1 MRLGA
6 AYDPRMRCAAPL
18 TSLLALLLSSAAPAN
33 EVATTKAAL
42 PALASP
48 ATIVLDGSDVPTIE
62 AENIADLVRAEGWI
76 HARERFLQMD
86 LARRQAAGEL
96 GQVVPA
102 GVAMDR
108 RTRPLGLRAVA
119 ERALAA
125 MPAGQRELLDRYAE
139 GVNAQL
145 AAGAPLEYRMLRQEP
160 ARWRAEDTLLVEL
173 GMALFL
179 DSSAEADRSRTG
191 LAQTVEPSVA
201 RFLMSSAGA
210 LSMSIDGSALPAA
223 PSLPSA
229 RELDLRTRAP
239 RAADSPTAPPEAKP
253 GSNAF
258 AVAAART
265 KHGRAIVG
273 NDMHLA
279 LTAPGIWYRVS
290 LRWPGHQLDG
300 LSLPG
305 VPLIIQGTNGSVAWA
320 FTNLTA
326 DLADLILVEPDPKD
340 ATRYL
345 IEGGSEPFAVE
356 EVRIGTPPRDELLTI
371 RSTRWGPIVGEGPGG
386 TPVALRW
393 TFHEKGAID
402 CGLFGLAFAGTLDAA
417 LDAARDWRGPP
428 QNILVASKDGR
439 IGWTIAGSL
448 PDRARP
454 TPTIVPWRQAPE
466 WRGILPPARKPRI
479 VDPASGI
486 LTSGNQ
492 LAVAPTGALAAVLGI
507 DEASGDRAFRLRRV
521 LETRSDWTE
530 AELHAVQLDT
540 YSPRLVRWRDALVGL
555 APAES
560 DDATTDRARSLI
572 AGWDGFVDADESAP
586 EIIDAC
592 RRELRKAVAACI
604 GSDAA
609 SGISDE
615 ALLRMLESGE
625 AHLAPAADGSWRT
638 AASRVVAA
646 AARSTKVEQAAARGK
661 PEGSRDDARVDLRD
675 DARAATETPPGSQA
689 GYRTRGSAN
698 VAVIRHPAA
707 DALGAAARMAE
718 MPRAPLPGHPTCVR
732 VQTPTFG
739 ASQRSVI
746 SPNHLADAIMV
757 TPCGQ
762 AGLPTSPHFRSLH
775 SFWEKGEP
783 YPLLPQD
790 AARRVLLVR
799 EVPPEPKK
807 DIERPPLPSR
817 SSLGEPG
824 TGKD

>member
-1 MRLGA
+1 MFALG
-6 AYDPRMRCAAPL
+6 
-18 TSLLALLLSSAAPAN
+18 LACSASAG

-42 PALASP
+42 PSLGAP
-48 ATIVLDGSDVPTIE
+48 ATILLDGVDVPTIE
-62 AENIADLVRAEGWI
+62 AEGIADLARAQGWL
-76 HARERFLQMD
+76 HARERFMQMD

-108 RTRPLGLRAVA
+108 RTRPLGLRSVA

-125 MPAGQRELLDRYAE
+125 MPADQREVLERYAE

-145 AAGAPLEYRMLRQEP
+145 ATGAPLEYRMLRQQP
-160 ARWRAEDTLLVEL
+160 AMWRPEDTLLVEL

-179 DSSAEADRSRTG
+179 DSSAEADRARTG
-191 LAQTVEPSVA
+191 LARAVDPAVA

-210 LSMSIDGSALPAA
+210 LSMSVDGSPLPAP
-223 PSLPSA
+223 PSLPS
-229 RELDLRTRAP
+229 ESQLDLRTRAP
-239 RAADSPTAPPEAKP
+239 RAGASPTAPSEAKP

-265 KHGRAIVG
+265 KNGRAIVG

-290 LRWPGHQLDG
+290 LRWPGNQLDG

-326 DLADLILVEPDPKD
+326 DLADLILVETDPND

-345 IEGGSEPFAVE
+345 IEGGSEPFTVE
-356 EVRIGTPPRDELLTI
+356 EVRLGMPPRDEALSI
-371 RSTRWGPIVGEGPGG
+371 RSTRWGPIVGDAPGG
-386 TPVALRW
+386 PLVALRW

-402 CGLFGLAFAGTLDAA
+402 CGLFALAFARTLEAA

-428 QNILVASKDGR
+428 QNVLIASKDGR

-448 PDRARP
+448 PDRARL
-454 TPTIVPWRQAPE
+454 TPTIVPWSQAPE
-466 WRGILPPARKPRI
+466 WRGILPAAQKPRV

-492 LAVAPTGALAAVLGI
+492 LAVAPIGPLAAVIGA
-507 DEASGDRAFRLRRV
+507 DEASGDRAFRLRRL

-530 AELHAVQLDT
+530 TELHAVQLDT
-540 YSPRLVRWRDALVGL
+540 YSPRLVRWRDAVVRLV
-555 APAES
+555 PSES
-560 DDATTDRARSLI
+560 GDATTDGARRLI
-572 AGWDGFVDADESAP
+572 AEWDGFVDADECTP
-586 EIIDAC
+586 EIVDAC
-592 RRELRKAVAACI
+592 RRELRKAVAACL
-604 GSDAA
+604 GADAA

-625 AHLAPAADGSWRT
+625 AHLAPRTDGSWR
-638 AASRVVAA
+638 AAALQVLAS
-646 AARSTKVEQAAARGK
+646 AARSVAVEQA
-661 PEGSRDDARVDLRD
+661 DARSTPTERG
-675 DARAATETPPGSQA
+675 DARKVPAAAGSQA
-689 GYRTRGSAN
+689 GFRTRGSAN
-698 VAVIRHPAA
+698 IAAIRHPAA

-718 MPRAPLPGHPTCVR
+718 MPRAQLPGHPTCVR

-746 SPNHLADAIMV
+746 SPNHLPDAIMV

-762 AGLPTSPHFRSLH
+762 AGLPTSPNFRSLH
-775 SFWEKGEP
+775 AFWEKGEP
-783 YPLLPQD
+783 YPLLPQETT
-790 AARRVLLVR
+790 RRVLLLR
-799 EVPPEPKK
+799 EVPSDPPTEGAK
-807 DIERPPLPSR
+807 DRGRPPLPGR
-817 SSLGEPG
+817 
-824 TGKD
+824 